1 MADYNILSTLSENDA
16 LIPGSKYLIVLNFQ
30 EDLEEDL
37 TTQELGQVVID
48 LKRELRT
55 GGFKTDRLWKH
66 DPHTLLII
74 GENVSNPIPLIAI
87 GIIAIIVMTIGAYML
102 TLIDDNIH
110 EIVMSAAPVTRNIA
124 LGLAVALG
132 GLLFLRR

>member
-1 MADYNILSTLSENDA
+1 MADYDILSTLKENDE
-16 LIPGSKYLIVLNFQ
+16 LNPDSKYLIVLNFK

-37 TTQELGQVVID
+37 TTQELGQAVID
-48 LKRELRT
+48 IKRHLHVAN
-55 GGFKTDRLWKH
+55 FKTDRLWKH
-66 DPHTLLII
+66 DPHTLMII
-74 GENVSNPIPLIAI
+74 GETNPIPIIAI
-87 GIIAIIVMTIGAYML
+87 GIIAVIVMAIGAYCL

-124 LGLAVALG
+124 FGLVAAALG

>member
-1 MADYNILSTLSENDA
+1 MADYDILSTLQENDE
-16 LIPGSKYLIVLNFQ
+16 LKPGSKYLIVLNFK
-30 EDLEEDL
+30 EDLENDL
-37 TTQELGQVVID
+37 TTQELGQAIMD
-48 LKRELRT
+48 IKRELRT

-74 GENVSNPIPLIAI
+74 GKINPIPILAI
-87 GIIAIIVMTIGAYML
+87 GVMAIIVMVVGAYCL

-132 GLLFLRR
+132 GILFLRR